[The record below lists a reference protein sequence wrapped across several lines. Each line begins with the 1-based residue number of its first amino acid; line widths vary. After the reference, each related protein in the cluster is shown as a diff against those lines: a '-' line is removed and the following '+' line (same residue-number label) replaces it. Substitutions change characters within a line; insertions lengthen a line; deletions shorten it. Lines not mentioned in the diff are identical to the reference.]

1 MKKFILSL
9 LVLLAFSG
17 FAHASVD
24 LNTATK
30 EELEAVKGIG
40 PAKADAIINHRKE
53 HGLFKKVDDLNAVK
67 GFGDKSV
74 DKLRGEVTV
83 NSAATKP
90 VEKTAK
96 K

>member
-9 LVLLAFSG
+9 FVLLAFSG
-17 FAHASVD
+17 FAHAAVD

-40 PAKADAIINHRKE
+40 PAKADAIISYRKE
-53 HGLFKKVDDLNAVK
+53 HGPFKKIDDLSAVK
-67 GFGDKSV
+67 GFGAKSV
-74 DKLRGEVTV
+74 GKLRNEVTV
-83 NSAATKP
+83 GADAKP
-90 VEKTAK
+90 AEKAAK